1 MYYLLRCITASSL
14 SGNKESIYSL
24 AMNPPGTII
33 VCGSTERALRLWDP
47 RTCGKLC
54 KLKGHTDNVKAL
66 VVSRDGSHCISGSS
80 DGTIRVWNLGAQ
92 RFLIFVDLVLVNF

>member
-1 MYYLLRCITASSL
+1 
-14 SGNKESIYSL
+14 
-24 AMNPPGTII
+24 MNPPGTII

-47 RTCGKLC
+47 RTCAKVC

-80 DGTIRVWNLGAQ
+80 DGTIRVWNLGIQ
-92 RFLIFVDLVLVNF
+92 RLFLFLLCWFVHVLGYFLQVYTDYSSSH